1 MRKCHLALGTVVAS
15 IFATSGIGVTETSAK
30 ELKLA
35 HFMPPV
41 HVLHR
46 EAFEPLA
53 KEIEQSTKGDLTIKI
68 FPAGQLGA
76 GPVQQYK
83 RAIDGVADI
92 SFVVV
97 QYVSTIFPRTMLL
110 TLPGVADSAVEATE
124 KAWRIYEPLLKSE
137 YSKIKMLGIWANSP
151 TSLIAKKPIR
161 TPADLKG
168 LKVRSPSPVASDY
181 IQAWG
186 GVPVNMEVSA
196 TYQAFETGV
205 VDAVW
210 IAASAAFKPWNLAEP
225 GEYVID
231 NIPGSASMFFL
242 AMNQQSWDGL
252 SAGQKAALDKATGK
266 EFSRRA
272 GVAFGREDVEALE
285 KSKNDPTIKYLKISD
300 EERAQFQ
307 KSIGSVIEKDLAE
320 LESKGINGREV
331 YKALTK

>member
-1 MRKCHLALGTVVAS
+1 MLHIMSYMRPLGFIALFIAAFTWG
-15 IFATSGIGVTETSAK
+15 
-30 ELKLA
+30 LDLA

-137 YSKIKMLGIWANSP
+137 
-151 TSLIAKKPIR
+151 
-161 TPADLKG
+161 
-168 LKVRSPSPVASDY
+168 
-181 IQAWG
+181 
-186 GVPVNMEVSA
+186 
-196 TYQAFETGV
+196 
-205 VDAVW
+205 AVF
-210 IAASAAFKPWNLAEP
+210 SE
-225 GEYVID
+225 
-231 NIPGSASMFFL
+231 
-242 AMNQQSWDGL
+242 
-252 SAGQKAALDKATGK
+252 ALDLLLLL
-266 EFSRRA
+266 A
-272 GVAFGREDVEALE
+272 G
-285 KSKNDPTIKYLKISD
+285 
-300 EERAQFQ
+300 
-307 KSIGSVIEKDLAE
+307 E
-320 LESKGINGREV
+320 L
-331 YKALTK
+331 